1 MAGYRGR
8 TKKRI
13 CPNQAPIII
22 SSHFLDLGRAPFGYG
37 YLMSGT
43 VITLQN
49 QRKSGGHFT
58 PNPGTIRSPIPGIA
72 QFEFRSG
79 TDNPLFDR
87 KLLEYLLKQGVREK
101 RLTKPDPGIIRA
113 DPGILVFPGYSTG

>member
-1 MAGYRGR
+1 
-8 TKKRI
+8 
-13 CPNQAPIII
+13 
-22 SSHFLDLGRAPFGYG
+22 
-37 YLMSGT
+37 MSGT

-87 KLLEYLLKQGVREK
+87 KLLDYLLKQGVREK
-101 RLTKPDPGIIRA
+101 RLTKLNPGIIRA
-113 DPGILVFPGYSTG
+113 DPGNPFFPVTSSGILYGFVAVPDIPPTTRLQYR